1 MSIFSL
7 HHAAFNLNFFLL
19 DRTQLWPSGSSTTWS
34 VHNCAKFSQLNFL
47 QPPILLIHLGSIPK
61 WILHSILNFR
71 TGRATVESHGS
82 RPVFQM
88 PWERGIWRRIFNPHP
103 SPLSILSHSIPL
115 DSSSFQSS
123 FVPNSSSNLFSNSS
137 INSHLNSNLPS
148 SQMRQFPL
156 SIHLPLL

>member
-1 MSIFSL
+1 MLLLISISSCL
-7 HHAAFNLNFFLL
+7 
-19 DRTQLWPSGSSTTWS
+19 TGPQLWPSGSSTTWS

-61 WILHSILNFR
+61 WILHSILKFR

-115 DSSSFQSS
+115 DSSSFQIIFRSKFFLKS
-123 FVPNSSSNLFSNSS
+123 LLKFFDLFT
-137 INSHLNSNLPS
+137 
-148 SQMRQFPL
+148 SQFQFTFFL
-156 SIHLPLL
+156 K